1 MKKILIIS
9 LFTLFGNHTIAQIN
23 LSQYL
28 DSLNRLDSIERA
40 KYPKVIKK
48 DTPTII
54 VEKNDSLALAEKF
67 DYHRILFRF
76 YKGNTS
82 NFFKKAPPRKN
93 RIYFSFP
100 FRTDKSIAIITEYR
114 PTFERDITGWLSVY
128 FGPSLYR
135 SKFQGCY
142 TGKYQGGGSYPLI
155 AIFSSNVAR
164 YFIDGWGQNYGIK
177 IFKHPGTFG
186 GEAVNRFGLNIA
198 YQQRNIRVYGP
209 AVNYGEVKGL
219 EDVTTVYQGYFESVM
234 DKTIKDGRL
243 RILLQ
248 YDRMPD
254 VNTRVINNFLLVSL
268 YGGVGLP
275 LWGHFDDKY
284 RKISGNRKDEWESG
298 NSNNVIMMR
307 NYDLYLGV
315 SIGIYFGDFWKK
327 NYKKKENEL
336 RINVNN

>member
-1 MKKILIIS
+1 MKKKGIFF
-9 LFTLFGNHTIAQIN
+9 LFTLFGNYAIAQTN

-28 DSLNRLDSIERA
+28 DSLNRIDSIERA

-48 DTPTII
+48 ETPTII
-54 VEKNDSLALAEKF
+54 EEKKDTHKVVNNEF
-67 DYHRILFRF
+67 DYHRILNSF

-82 NFFKKAPPRKN
+82 NFYKKAPPRKN
-93 RIYFSFP
+93 RIYFTFP

-128 FGPSLYR
+128 FGPTLYH
-135 SKFQGCY
+135 SKFWGTY
-142 TGKYQGGGSYPLI
+142 TGNYFGGGNYPKISL
-155 AIFSSNVAR
+155 FYKSNK

-186 GEAVNRFGLNIA
+186 GDAVNRFGLNIA
-198 YQQRNIRVYGP
+198 YQQRKIRVYGP

-219 EDVTTVYQGYFESVM
+219 EPVTSVYQGYFNTVM
-234 DKTIKDGRL
+234 DKTIKEGRL
-243 RILLQ
+243 RLLLQ

-307 NYDLYLGV
+307 NYDLYFGV
-315 SIGIYFGDFWKK
+315 SLGFYFGDFWKK
-327 NYKKKENEL
+327 NYKKLEDEL
-336 RINVNN
+336 KIKVNN